1 MDKLLDQV
9 TEEYADIDRIEAV
22 LAALNEVDPLPDPEA
37 FDAQQ
42 GLRRFHERLAA
53 REAAKDESAARR
65 SMPSRLHHSVHRFA
79 RFVLIAATCALI
91 TAGIS
96 VQAFRWNF
104 FEVFVHWTSELLH
117 FNEESVPHAHST
129 KNPLKKGEERV
140 YASVQEMLDDFGI
153 ADPLCPAWI
162 PERFTE
168 LEIKASYT
176 ALGLHLYGDYISAN
190 EYLTIK
196 ASEVAQDNSWDTVKN
211 SSEADVM
218 PIHGV
223 SYYLLSSEAGEKSV
237 WQNGTFECRVYGS
250 VTREEMERIV
260 SSISEGR

>member
-53 REAAKDESAARR
+53 REAAKGESAARR

-104 FEVFVHWTSELLH
+104 FEVFVRWTSELLH
-117 FNEESVPHAHST
+117 FNEETVPHAHST
-129 KNPLKKGEERV
+129 KNPLERGEERI
-140 YASVQEMLDDFGI
+140 YRSVQEMLDDFGVT
-153 ADPLCPAWI
+153 DPLFPTWI
-162 PERFTE
+162 PDRFTE

-176 ALGLHLYGDYISAN
+176 AGGLHLHVTCAHVSEHLII
-190 EYLTIK
+190 E
-196 ASEVAQDNSWDTVKN
+196 ASEVVQDNSWDTVKN
-211 SSEADVM
+211 SKEADVTT
-218 PIHGV
+218 IHGI